1 MFGPSPRSLCLAP
14 PPGHI
19 VFAIG
24 FADADYGEL
33 VSIASAPSERHVFFV
48 DDLDAFQ
55 KIEEKLVTFVCEAA
69 SASELPSFLPP
80 SLPPFLHP
88 SSLADQIILKPVFTG
103 ACQAWCWAGNNLNQ
117 VNVNQV
123 NANRVNVN
131 PVSVYLV
138 NVV

>member
-1 MFGPSPRSLCLAP
+1 MSS
-14 PPGHI
+14 
-19 VFAIG
+19 
-24 FADADYGEL
+24 
-33 VSIASAPSERHVFFV
+33 
-48 DDLDAFQ
+48 
-55 KIEEKLVTFVCEAA
+55 
-69 SASELPSFLPP
+69 LPS
-80 SLPPFLHP
+80 FLHP

-138 NVV
+138 NVNLVKVVPSPAPGLTRSGEDRFQDDLVR